1 MYLTHFHLRI
11 RLQRAKLQDFWE
23 EYSMDLEDDNFRR
36 YYHMD
41 KSTFRALTDYLNPKI
56 RKYQGGR
63 KQVLPHKMVGMTLC
77 YLGCQMPYWQLSGFF
92 GISEECFIH
101 VTNYVMKLLKAKSS
115 EIIKWPAKED
125 YQFVA
130 AQFNKKRKRFSKEI
144 IEKAF
149 DLYSVYC

>member
-1 MYLTHFHLRI
+1 
-11 RLQRAKLQDFWE
+11 
-23 EYSMDLEDDNFRR
+23 
-36 YYHMD
+36 
-41 KSTFRALTDYLNPKI
+41 
-56 RKYQGGR
+56 
-63 KQVLPHKMVGMTLC
+63 
-77 YLGCQMPYWQLSGFF
+77 MPYWQLSGFF
-92 GISEECFIH
+92 GISEECFIR